1 MVREKRSKGSSGN
14 SKVKE
19 KMKWEGEFTLRS
31 DPASKHNS
39 IKTTGCRMRRKA
51 RLIGKVLR

>member
-1 MVREKRSKGSSGN
+1 MQGKGIRRNGHLTADDSFERQFFDSQFIGKGSSGN

-31 DPASKHNS
+31 DP
-39 IKTTGCRMRRKA
+39 
-51 RLIGKVLR
+51 